1 MNDWFKIKKKGK
13 ESILVECSTEAY
25 GDVVIP
31 DGVTQIAENAFKD
44 CTKISSLTIPN
55 SVQTIGRNV
64 FDGCSSLITLDLP
77 KASVSVIGGKK
88 FMGRFI
94 LTAIE

>member
-1 MNDWFKIKKKGK
+1 MNDWFKIESKG
-13 ESILVECSTEAY
+13 EERILVECSTEAY
-25 GDVVIP
+25 GDVVVP

-55 SVQTIGRNV
+55 SVQTIGLNA
-64 FDGCSSLITLDLP
+64 FDGCTSLTKLDLP
-77 KASVSVIGGKK
+77 KASVSLIGGKK